1 MKRLC
6 LSIIVILSSIIS
18 SYACYPE
25 RPRIISKVN
34 GILYANADGKWW
46 VAGFEQDQDS
56 VVLKSK
62 VTINGQF
69 VDVKEI
75 NITAYGQS
83 CYNTTGCP
91 KTLVIDNGFEVIA
104 DLSLP
109 RLEKLYLPKTITR
122 THDICVLENAKI
134 ISENLREIIVDK
146 QNKNFKSENGVLF
159 SKDGKKLYKYPC
171 KKAGTEYTI
180 PQTVESICCS
190 AFRHNNLSMLYFPK
204 KYKSIKDYNQITH
217 EDEPEEESLDFMGFD
232 KNNGIKFIRK

>member
-75 NITAYGQS
+75 NITAF
-83 CYNTTGCP
+83 GCP

-122 THDICVLENAKI
+122 THDICVLDNASI
-134 ISENLREIIVDK
+134 SSENLREIIVDK

-159 SKDGKKLYKYPC
+159 SKDGKKLYMYPC

-190 AFRHNNLSMLYFPK
+190 AFEHNNLSMLYFPK
-204 KYKSIKDYNQITH
+204 KYKAIKDYNQITFK
-217 EDEPEEESLDFMGFD
+217 DEPEEEFLEFMGFD
-232 KNNGIKFIRK
+232 KNSGIKFIRK